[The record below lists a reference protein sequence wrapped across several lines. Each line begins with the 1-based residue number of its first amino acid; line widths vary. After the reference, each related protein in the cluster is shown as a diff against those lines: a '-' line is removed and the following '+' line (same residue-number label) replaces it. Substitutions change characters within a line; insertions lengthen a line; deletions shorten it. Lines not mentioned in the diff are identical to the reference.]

1 MAAVQFKDYYDV
13 LGVERTADE
22 AAIRAAYRTLARKHH
37 PDVNPNDPSAEER
50 FKEVNEAYEVLSD
63 AEKRRM
69 YDRFGRD
76 WERYRDAGFT
86 SEDGPAQRPSDDN
99 FAAWFT
105 GGAPTSGHASH
116 GDSGGRFSDFYDLLF
131 GTNAQGRTQTFQRQ
145 RRPLRGEDLE
155 LEVGISLEEAFHGT
169 TRRVTLSAPSTCGTC
184 NGTGLAR
191 GTTCPTC
198 DGSGQVTTRR
208 TIEVNIPP
216 GVRTG
221 SRVRV
226 AGQGGAGGNGA
237 PNGDVYLHIRVADDG
252 RFVRSGDDLRVSVD
266 VPLYTAVL
274 GGEVIVPTLGGR
286 VALKVPPETQNG
298 RLFRLRGK
306 GMPRLGKQ
314 GGSTRAGD
322 LLVTVSVKLPTNLSE
337 QERQLFERLRDLR
350 Q

>member
-1 MAAVQFKDYYDV
+1 MAAVQYKDYYDV
-13 LGVERTADE
+13 LGIGRTADE

-86 SEDGPAQRPSDDN
+86 SADGPAQRPNDDN

-105 GGAPTSGHASH
+105 GGAPKSGQASH
-116 GDSGGRFSDFYDLLF
+116 GASGGRFSDFYDLLF
-131 GTNAQGRTQTFQRQ
+131 GNNAQSRTQTFQRQ
-145 RRPLRGEDLE
+145 RRSLRGEDLE
-155 LEVGISLEEAFHGT
+155 LEVDVSLEEAFHGT
-169 TRRVTLSAPSTCGTC
+169 TRRVTLSAPSACGTC

-198 DGSGQVTTRR
+198 DGSGHVTTRR

-221 SRVRV
+221 SRVR
-226 AGQGGAGGNGA
+226 
-237 PNGDVYLHIRVADDG
+237 
-252 RFVRSGDDLRVSVD
+252 
-266 VPLYTAVL
+266 
-274 GGEVIVPTLGGR
+274 
-286 VALKVPPETQNG
+286 
-298 RLFRLRGK
+298 
-306 GMPRLGKQ
+306 
-314 GGSTRAGD
+314 
-322 LLVTVSVKLPTNLSE
+322 
-337 QERQLFERLRDLR
+337 
-350 Q
+350 